1 MERKIEKFYTFI
13 KEDITQ
19 QDDFKSIDH
28 NYWDEDDN
36 YQSALDAFEYSEGR
50 KPNMN
55 NIKDSNAV
63 SAIQLGIE
71 YARNH
76 NNVLKSD
83 LLRKIKDRIIN
94 NVSIIEYNDDR
105 DPELNVDDCM
115 KVIKDDI
122 KDYTILKKY

>member
-1 MERKIEKFYTFI
+1 MDRKIERFDT
-13 KEDITQ
+13 
-19 QDDFKSIDH
+19 FKSIDH

-36 YQSALDAFEYSEGR
+36 YESAKDAFEYSEGR

-55 NIKDSNAV
+55 ITKDSNAV

-83 LLRKIKDRIIN
+83 LLKKIKDRIIN

-105 DPELNVDDCM
+105 DPELEVGNCM
-115 KVIKDDI
+115 NIIKDDI
-122 KDYTILKKY
+122 KDYTILKRY